1 VRRLLTPGFVVPLLL
16 AIAGA
21 ALIIAGQL
29 NLDQSGSGVS
39 TLPPIAEPTET
50 PSPASTAV
58 PSPEASTE
66 PTPSASPSPTPTVD
80 PNWVATQLQIAS
92 IGLNIKVHKAT
103 TNAQCSFPP
112 EYDAWVLC
120 QSLEPG
126 HGGNSYIFAH
136 ARRGMFLPLWNVQL
150 GAEVKVLMSDGR
162 VLLYRVTEI
171 HPNVS
176 CPDTT
181 APTMP
186 PRLEPLALKYAK
198 PGCAQGVFWTA
209 SADHE
214 RLTLQTSQGFNRNW
228 GEFIVVADP
237 VS

>member
-1 VRRLLTPGFVVPLLL
+1 VVPLLL
-16 AIAGA
+16 AVAGA
-21 ALIIAGQL
+21 LLIIAGQL
-29 NLDQSGSGVS
+29 NLDQTGSGPS
-39 TLPPIAEPTET
+39 SLPPIGEPTRT
-50 PSPASTAV
+50 PSPAPTLP
-58 PSPEASTE
+58 PSAATSAE
-66 PTPSASPSPTPTVD
+66 PTPSASPSPTPTAD

-103 TNAQCSFPP
+103 TSAQCSFPP

-150 GAEVKVLMSDGR
+150 GAEVKVLMSDGQ
-162 VLLYRVTEI
+162 VLLYRVTEV
-171 HPNVS
+171 HANVS
-176 CPDTT
+176 CPDTN

-186 PRLEPLALKYAK
+186 PRLEPLALRYAQ
-198 PGCAQGVFWTA
+198 PGCAQGVFWT
-209 SADHE
+209 SPADHE